1 MVPQL
6 QLIMNQP
13 HLHLYLSAILHQPMP
28 HLLLLPHMPLL
39 HHQPLLH
46 INLHQPIPPVH
57 INHHIHPVP
66 TNQATNQPHQNL
78 LAILVQQLNH
88 HILVLHPYLVMEHQ
102 PQQTQATA
110 ILYQKIHWN
119 CLNQT
124 KVDSDLVELKLVS
137 DLLVVHLLVEVLV
150 NPEDQK

>member
-1 MVPQL
+1 
-6 QLIMNQP
+6 
-13 HLHLYLSAILHQPMP
+13 MP
-28 HLLLLPHMPLL
+28 LLLHMPLQ
-39 HHQPLLH
+39 HQPLLH
-46 INLHQPIPPVH
+46 INLHQQPIPPVH

-88 HILVLHPYLVMEHQ
+88 HMLVLHPYLVMEHQ
-102 PQQTQATA
+102 LQQTQATA

-150 NPEDQK
+150 NPEDQM